1 MKVTVVIP
9 TFNSMKYL
17 DQCLDSVLAQTY
29 EAHFKNNLLDVGV
42 GDYDMW

>member
-1 MKVTVVIP
+1 MKVT
-9 TFNSMKYL
+9 
-17 DQCLDSVLAQTY
+17 VLAQTY